1 MRIRGLQP
9 EKEVGNTMKNLSIA
23 ARITIGFGLLLV
35 ALAIIGSITLQ
46 GLGRIDRRVDEVASH
61 ELMFFRDVSELR
73 VHMGNLRR
81 FEKDYFLNI
90 ANRDK
95 RGEYLANGKTP
106 TPRRRTR

>member
-1 MRIRGLQP
+1 
-9 EKEVGNTMKNLSIA
+9 MKNLSIA
-23 ARITIGFGLLLV
+23 ARITMGFGLLLV

-46 GLGRIDRRVDEVASH
+46 GLGRIDHRVDEVASH

-95 RGEYLANGKTP
+95 RGEYLGKWKDTYNKAQD
-106 TPRRRTR
+106 TVKKLSQSLAMATTV